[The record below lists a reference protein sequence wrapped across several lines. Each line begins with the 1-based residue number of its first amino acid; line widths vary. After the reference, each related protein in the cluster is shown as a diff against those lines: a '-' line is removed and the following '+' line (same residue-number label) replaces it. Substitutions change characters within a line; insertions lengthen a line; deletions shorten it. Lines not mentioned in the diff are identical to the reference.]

1 MSIILAKK
9 KDTLKVVQLLK
20 RCALELQKHHI
31 FQWNEQYPSV
41 KIIEKDISL
50 RQLYLLKSDTK
61 IIGTIVL
68 SAIKDK
74 EYDAIS
80 WKNNTHKALYIH
92 RLAVDPTEQQKGYA
106 QQLMDFAE
114 NYAITHHFESIRL
127 DTFSKNERNQ
137 LFYTKRGY
145 QQTGSIYLPQ
155 QSTSP
160 FYCFE
165 KNDI

>member
-1 MSIILAKK
+1 MSIILAQET
-9 KDTLKVVQLLK
+9 DTLEVIQLLK
-20 RCALELQKHHI
+20 RCALELQKQHI
-31 FQWNEQYPSV
+31 FQWNEQYPSIN
-41 KIIEKDISL
+41 IIEKDISL
-50 RQLYLLKSDTK
+50 QQLYLLKSGTK

-68 SAIKDK
+68 TSIKDK
-74 EYDAIS
+74 EYDAIT
-80 WKNNTHKALYIH
+80 WKNNAHKALYIH

-114 NYAITHHFESIRL
+114 SYAITHSFESIRL
-127 DTFSKNERNQ
+127 DTFSENQRNQ
-137 LFYTKRGY
+137 FFYTKRGY
-145 QQTGSIYLPQ
+145 QKTGSIYLPE